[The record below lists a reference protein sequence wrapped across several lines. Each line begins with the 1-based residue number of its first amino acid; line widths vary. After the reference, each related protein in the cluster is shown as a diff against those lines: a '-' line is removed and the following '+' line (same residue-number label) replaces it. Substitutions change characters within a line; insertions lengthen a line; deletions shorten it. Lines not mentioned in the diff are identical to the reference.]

1 MFLDQEFQ
9 TQLVDIDKERTK
21 FYGKDK
27 EGEESAA
34 ERPCTTNSW
43 VLESAIYLKNLF
55 AQTNL
60 KRQPP
65 LNKKF
70 TRVVRKISGVEGS
83 PERREQVLAKRARQD
98 FEEDSDDAN
107 RCLKKRVLTMMGSM
121 VATDDQPCRQ

>member
-34 ERPCTTNSW
+34 ERPCATNSW

-60 KRQPP
+60 KR
-65 LNKKF
+65 
-70 TRVVRKISGVEGS
+70 
-83 PERREQVLAKRARQD
+83 
-98 FEEDSDDAN
+98 
-107 RCLKKRVLTMMGSM
+107 
-121 VATDDQPCRQ
+121 